1 MDDHQARAAGAL
13 ADDLRASVQQVLA
26 TMVEGGCDCLGADAA
41 ASEARLHAQVEF
53 QGAHR
58 GVLSV
63 VCDESGAE
71 DLARGLLMLG
81 PDDPLGPEE
90 VADAL
95 KECANMVAGVL
106 KTRAFGSDG
115 DARLSVPRLQSAPA
129 PAGALLWR
137 VRGGTMAV
145 ALRRDS

>member
-1 MDDHQARAAGAL
+1 VDASQAQAVGAL
-13 ADDLRASVQQVLA
+13 AEDLRASVQQVLA
-26 TMVEGGCDCLGADAA
+26 TMVEGGCDCLGADASA
-41 ASEARLHAQVEF
+41 PEVALHAQVDF
-53 QGAHR
+53 QGAHQ
-58 GVLSV
+58 GTLSIA
-63 VCDESGAE
+63 CDAHGAE

-81 PDDPLGPEE
+81 PDDPLAPEE

-129 PAGALLWR
+129 PAGSLVWR

-145 ALRRDS
+145 ALRRES

>member
-1 MDDHQARAAGAL
+1 M
-13 ADDLRASVQQVLA
+13 RASVQQVLA
-26 TMVEGGCDCLGADAA
+26 TMVEGGCDCLGVDASA
-41 ASEARLHAQVEF
+41 PEAHLHAQVDF
-53 QGAHR
+53 QGAHQ
-58 GVLSV
+58 GTLSIA
-63 VCDESGAE
+63 CDAPGAE

-81 PDDPLGPEE
+81 PDDPLAPEE

-115 DARLSVPRLQSAPA
+115 DARLSVPRLQAAPA
-129 PAGALLWR
+129 PAGALVWR

-145 ALRRDS
+145 ALRRGA

>member
-1 MDDHQARAAGAL
+1 VDDRHQRSAGAL
-13 ADDLRASVQQVLA
+13 AEDLRASVQQVLA
-26 TMVEGGCDCLGADAA
+26 TMVEGGCDCLGADASA
-41 ASEARLHAQVEF
+41 PEAHLHAQIDF
-53 QGAHR
+53 QGAHQ
-58 GVLSV
+58 GTLSIA
-63 VCDESGAE
+63 CDAPGAE

-81 PDDPLGPEE
+81 PDDPLAPEE

-115 DARLSVPRLQSAPA
+115 DARLSVPRLQSTPA
-129 PAGALLWR
+129 PAGALVWR

-145 ALRRDS
+145 ALRRGA